1 MLVAEKHGSSEL
13 SNQQALELASISL
26 LKQAKFCSNQ
36 EAKDIKSQVWDEE
49 TTRFAEVLDGPVDT
63 SFDFFIGP
71 DGLQTDMGTNLT
83 EMWSSAV
90 NALEVE
96 RHWDRRLEDIYKL
109 RVIEQQEGNFVEKL
123 AQGEIGTDSL
133 ITISPYPEDLERI
146 HGIKF
151 LEENGFNPSR
161 KLGFVREYT
170 RIPGGVRL
178 RTASVD
184 NSSIKNWQL
193 VVNSNYGPTETYEKT
208 EDILSKRLR
217 SNMSIDELI
226 GAYDKSLGNGSVQ
239 GIKDGKKE
247 ETWQYVLNQPDILSY
262 YFTELQ
268 KLADN
273 NLPISSLLKSK
284 QELTYKICATLENRY
299 SNKNQQEYSGLTS
312 EISSSDISARAEG
325 RSYSACGIS
334 LSSQSAQ
341 GEARDL
347 QNTLQISHNS
357 MKCVNCPFCKKT
369 VDAKV
374 TSSSI
379 SCPECRTTVNKN
391 TGKVTEGKKIK
402 KLPTF
407 KEIIEEALA
416 NLFATSKKPKK

>member
-1 MLVAEKHGSSEL
+1 MSVLEKINIAEL
-13 SNQQALELASISL
+13 SNQQYLELASVSL
-26 LKQAKFCSNQ
+26 LRQAKLCSIQ

-49 TTRFAEVLDGPVDT
+49 TTRFAEILDGPIDT

-83 EMWSSAV
+83 AMWLSAV
-90 NALEVE
+90 NALDVE
-96 RHWDRRLEDIYKL
+96 RQWDSRLDDIYKL
-109 RVIEQQEGNFVEKL
+109 RIIEQQEGNYVEKF
-123 AQGEIGTDSL
+123 AQGLLGADSL
-133 ITISPYPEDLERI
+133 ITISPYPEDLERK
-146 HGIKF
+146 HGMKF

-161 KLGFVREYT
+161 KLGFLREYT
-170 RIPGGVRL
+170 KIPGGVRL

-184 NSSIKNWQL
+184 SSNIENWQL
-193 VVNSNYGPTETYEKT
+193 VVNAKYGSTDTYKKT
-208 EDILSKRLR
+208 EDILSKRLL
-217 SNMSIDELI
+217 SNISIDELAI
-226 GAYDKSLGNGSVQ
+226 TYDKSLGNGYVQ
-239 GIKDGKKE
+239 GIKNGKKE
-247 ETWQYVLNQPDILSY
+247 ETWQYVLSQTDILSY

-268 KLADN
+268 KLADS
-273 NLPISSLLKSK
+273 NLPISELLKSK

-299 SNKNQQEYSGLTS
+299 SNKNQQGYSGLTT
-312 EISSSDISARAEG
+312 EISSSGISARAEG
-325 RSYSACGIS
+325 RSYSACGIN
-334 LSSQSAQ
+334 LSSRSAQ
-341 GEARDL
+341 GEAREL

-357 MKCVNCPFCKKT
+357 MKCVKCPFCTKT

-391 TGKVTEGKKIK
+391 TGKVTDGKKIK